1 MTNEYKSWLE
11 RMIEQCYDD
20 KNLQREHWAFCQA
33 LKRYRQEEE
42 VQLPQQETLY
52 TEEQVREA
60 LFFALNV
67 NRTTCCTTRTTDSIV
82 RETIQSL
89 NVSKGNA
96 TTDFD
101 KPFIDFAKQYFK
113 TKK

>member
-1 MTNEYKSWLE
+1 MTSIEWLE
-11 RMIEQCYDD
+11 NKLKTYLSWSSFLEEDFEQA
-20 KNLQREHWAFCQA
+20 KEMHNAE
-33 LKRYRQEEE
+33 QEN
-42 VQLPQQETLY
+42 LY

-113 TKK
+113 PKK

>member
-1 MTNEYKSWLE
+1 MTSIEKLVYNLVYNNLVDNSPNSKLWEIVEEAKEMYKSE
-11 RMIEQCYDD
+11 
-20 KNLQREHWAFCQA
+20 
-33 LKRYRQEEE
+33 
-42 VQLPQQETLY
+42 QETLY

-96 TTDFD
+96 TSDFE
-101 KPFIDFAKQYFK
+101 KPFMDFAKQYFK

>member
-1 MTNEYKSWLE
+1 MTSIEWLE
-11 RMIEQCYDD
+11 GQFKIYLPSIHQKGLENAFEKAKEIHKAEQE
-20 KNLQREHWAFCQA
+20 N
-33 LKRYRQEEE
+33 
-42 VQLPQQETLY
+42 LY

-96 TTDFD
+96 TSDFD
-101 KPFIDFAKQYFK
+101 KPFIDFAKQYVEQLK
-113 TKK
+113 IKKD